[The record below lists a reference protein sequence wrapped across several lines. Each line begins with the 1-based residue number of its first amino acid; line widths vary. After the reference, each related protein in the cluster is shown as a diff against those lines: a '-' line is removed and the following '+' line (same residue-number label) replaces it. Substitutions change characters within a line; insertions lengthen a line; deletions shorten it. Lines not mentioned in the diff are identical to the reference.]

1 MFADKKTNEKYMQL
15 FKFLWIYLDI
25 YAFISNLPWEST
37 KTEKKSQVIDMGF
50 EASLTMSSQLAR
62 TFRYLTN
69 RDRPAEQLSSQSM
82 DISKNFP
89 ISTLF

>member
-1 MFADKKTNEKYMQL
+1 
-15 FKFLWIYLDI
+15 
-25 YAFISNLPWEST
+25 
-37 KTEKKSQVIDMGF
+37 MGF
-50 EASLTMSSQLAR
+50 EASLTMNSQLAR